1 MNENTMIPS
10 TFIVKGAKTL
20 NIVSWAIDMVS
31 GAWAFL
37 PWPWR
42 SEKEPQSCANPTV
55 ARAMEGHSEPVG
67 RFLPAHLLDSLDDGA
82 EVVAAAHGRES
93 TKNERHREARENL
106 SPARR
111 PPASLGRRAPFLH
124 RLRFHTPFSGS
135 LNARVWMKIVR
146 ATYVQ
151 GGEAAVGLRI
161 DLLRQW
167 LGTWPELSLAA

>member
-55 ARAMEGHSEPVG
+55 ARAMESHPEPV
-67 RFLPAHLLDSLDDGA
+67 RASSLPICSIPSTTAQRLSRLRMGA
-82 EVVAAAHGRES
+82 RARKMRDIV
-93 TKNERHREARENL
+93 RHEKIFHRQGVL
-106 SPARR
+106 
-111 PPASLGRRAPFLH
+111 RRASEDELH
-124 RLRFHTPFSGS
+124 FSTGCGFIRLS
-135 LNARVWMKIVR
+135 AVR
-146 ATYVQ
+146 
-151 GGEAAVGLRI
+151 
-161 DLLRQW
+161 
-167 LGTWPELSLAA
+167 